1 MKFIFATAV
10 LAQITVNTNAFSF
23 ISPTT
28 TNQNKKSA
36 TPTTTTRRP
45 PHRTNLVIDNDWT
58 RNEAQRDWSMIE
70 ADAESKVEHTVEAH
84 TTFIDNLEKTAEAV
98 VIYGDGKQR
107 NIPKT
112 VTVNEA
118 IISSAATSSSSLASS
133 QNHFYLDSSSSRRR
147 GPMSQNI
154 RPSGYQA
161 SRHRTKLYAGL
172 KFNGQD
178 CESNG
183 DGSKSDRD
191 YEKEA
196 ERQVIDEVERNVER
210 LVEGVS
216 SDFYSPMR
224 RDVEYQSTS
233 SSLFLSSTSE
243 LDVSHTI
250 IEQHDESV
258 IMEQFS
264 VDIETSREIELV
276 EETADGFSSSSTL
289 FSSSTMKVD
298 TIKVNGEPIGNIAN
312 DEYTYQSN
320 NQVDITPTA
329 PRTLESFNVPN
340 TVAKVHHV
348 ETMQHT
354 PIEPKVYKPFTPLP
368 RVEAYD
374 GNYLNALSNNNDSS
388 KLDVLSGKGLPS
400 GYLTDLDAT
409 NAKAV
414 SGQGFAGY
422 LDRLPTV
429 DPSRSSTT
437 TSIPRH
443 NYGGTSADAKKPND
457 DEDDEQNFGR
467 YHDIVQ
473 NSTRSRQQP
482 KYGSTSVGRSTITS
496 STPSHNYGGTSTDAK
511 TGGRTPSSAALEES
525 VRKISEPS
533 QHYTEDEIK
542 KSDEVKNESI
552 THIFAGDVAQMIAS
566 EVKQKIDSEAP
577 RFNVKAKGKTTVVGQ
592 KSDLDTNSVET
603 QTTSA
608 NKKSDKLI
616 IDRVISGDNVASV
629 INCHAAEVEIRQK
642 SESKVIQAAEIKV
655 EGPAEVRAEET
666 IESQVQTLT
675 ERANMEVPKSVQVEF
690 AMDAKR
696 KEDKNIV
703 MDTVLQSRSIEE
715 TDGKINTLERT
726 DATIVQFNDSF
737 KDMEM
742 NDVELQMRQRKMTWM
757 KENENGNENMNKGSL
772 PFFGLEYPKAVE
784 GFKAPT
790 KIQQNL
796 SKRMK
801 DVTTKKAMNVTA
813 TALSKAKAAVEK
825 AKAIADAKAK
835 SATEARS
842 KALSAKNI
850 SDDTNAD
857 EEIPKS
863 KIKEARDSQ
872 DRVQIIDM
880 EDTQKDKKA
889 LQEQRDMA
897 YKIARLAQDQKRV
910 ALQIAKE
917 KESLRA
923 ERIKVLSDAAAL
935 EAEAAEII
943 SVSGLMIV

>member
-1 MKFIFATAV
+1 M
-10 LAQITVNTNAFSF
+10 
-23 ISPTT
+23 
-28 TNQNKKSA
+28 
-36 TPTTTTRRP
+36 
-45 PHRTNLVIDNDWT
+45 
-58 RNEAQRDWSMIE
+58 
-70 ADAESKVEHTVEAH
+70 
-84 TTFIDNLEKTAEAV
+84 
-98 VIYGDGKQR
+98 
-107 NIPKT
+107 
-112 VTVNEA
+112 
-118 IISSAATSSSSLASS
+118 
-133 QNHFYLDSSSSRRR
+133 
-147 GPMSQNI
+147 
-154 RPSGYQA
+154 
-161 SRHRTKLYAGL
+161 
-172 KFNGQD
+172 
-178 CESNG
+178 
-183 DGSKSDRD
+183 
-191 YEKEA
+191 
-196 ERQVIDEVERNVER
+196 
-210 LVEGVS
+210 
-216 SDFYSPMR
+216 
-224 RDVEYQSTS
+224 
-233 SSLFLSSTSE
+233 
-243 LDVSHTI
+243 
-250 IEQHDESV
+250 
-258 IMEQFS
+258 
-264 VDIETSREIELV
+264 
-276 EETADGFSSSSTL
+276 
-289 FSSSTMKVD
+289 
-298 TIKVNGEPIGNIAN
+298 
-312 DEYTYQSN
+312 
-320 NQVDITPTA
+320 
-329 PRTLESFNVPN
+329 
-340 TVAKVHHV
+340 
-348 ETMQHT
+348 
-354 PIEPKVYKPFTPLP
+354 
-368 RVEAYD
+368 
-374 GNYLNALSNNNDSS
+374 
-388 KLDVLSGKGLPS
+388 
-400 GYLTDLDAT
+400 
-409 NAKAV
+409 
-414 SGQGFAGY
+414 
-422 LDRLPTV
+422 
-429 DPSRSSTT
+429 
-437 TSIPRH
+437 
-443 NYGGTSADAKKPND
+443 
-457 DEDDEQNFGR
+457 
-467 YHDIVQ
+467 
-473 NSTRSRQQP
+473 
-482 KYGSTSVGRSTITS
+482 
-496 STPSHNYGGTSTDAK
+496 
-511 TGGRTPSSAALEES
+511 
-525 VRKISEPS
+525 
-533 QHYTEDEIK
+533 
-542 KSDEVKNESI
+542 KNESI

-577 RFNVKAKGKTTVVGQ
+577 RFNVKAKGKTTVVGQKSDLDTNSVETQTTSANKKSDKLIIDRVISCENKIKKSDEVKNESITHIFAGDVERMIASEVKQKLDSEAPRVNVKAKGKTTVVGQ

>member
-1 MKFIFATAV
+1 
-10 LAQITVNTNAFSF
+10 
-23 ISPTT
+23 
-28 TNQNKKSA
+28 
-36 TPTTTTRRP
+36 
-45 PHRTNLVIDNDWT
+45 
-58 RNEAQRDWSMIE
+58 
-70 ADAESKVEHTVEAH
+70 
-84 TTFIDNLEKTAEAV
+84 
-98 VIYGDGKQR
+98 
-107 NIPKT
+107 
-112 VTVNEA
+112 
-118 IISSAATSSSSLASS
+118 
-133 QNHFYLDSSSSRRR
+133 
-147 GPMSQNI
+147 
-154 RPSGYQA
+154 
-161 SRHRTKLYAGL
+161 
-172 KFNGQD
+172 
-178 CESNG
+178 
-183 DGSKSDRD
+183 
-191 YEKEA
+191 
-196 ERQVIDEVERNVER
+196 
-210 LVEGVS
+210 
-216 SDFYSPMR
+216 MR

-552 THIFAGDVAQMIAS
+552 THIFAGDVERMIAS
-566 EVKQKIDSEAP
+566 EVKQKLDSEAP
-577 RFNVKAKGKTTVVGQ
+577 KFNVKAKGKTTVVGQ